1 VLWIAALCAGIFWAI
16 SSPISSSPDD
26 DYHLGEVWC
35 LGTDFGPS
43 CDYVGPYLNMGR
55 DQVSIPVLNGYG
67 ACYAFKPEVSATCQ
81 SESAGI
87 FTANGSYPKGFYAA
101 MSLLVGDDVVRSVL
115 NMRVVGFVLSLVML
129 VGAALLLPNREPF
142 RVLLIV
148 AAASVPLGIFIFA
161 SNNPSGVAVSAET
174 SAFLA
179 TVALCRQS
187 TWRRRIWIA
196 AAVAGFIAV
205 SAATRP
211 DGLVLSVLA
220 VLLGLAAALGIPRIL
235 ASRRFYGL
243 MVALGLAAIVALALL
258 VKSRLPADTSASEV
272 INTMLAT
279 VQYYFT
285 PLAAKL
291 GWLDT
296 VPPDVVWVVKTI
308 VIGIAVGVALRIAS
322 GRRVVVVLAVA
333 AVMVIVP
340 AYWNLSDGFSLQPRY
355 VLPLLLVFAA
365 VLVIDV
371 NGSRVRLTRGQAF
384 TIALLASGTNALALH
399 TNIRRYVTGTD
410 ASWFNLDRGA
420 EWWWDWSPLSPMVVW
435 LGGSLAFTI
444 AVLLLAYRAAD
455 RLQWLDTDHDAVD
468 SVSVDEQGG
477 ETVAV
482 VGAQTA
488 PDTESQEADSRA

>member
-1 VLWIAALCAGIFWAI
+1 
-16 SSPISSSPDD
+16 
-26 DYHLGEVWC
+26 
-35 LGTDFGPS
+35 
-43 CDYVGPYLNMGR
+43 
-55 DQVSIPVLNGYG
+55 
-67 ACYAFKPEVSATCQ
+67 
-81 SESAGI
+81 
-87 FTANGSYPKGFYAA
+87 
-101 MSLLVGDDVVRSVL
+101 
-115 NMRVVGFVLSLVML
+115 MRVVGFVLSLVML

-142 RVLLIV
+142 RVLLMV

-187 TWRRRIWIA
+187 TWRRRIWTT
-196 AAVAGFIAV
+196 AAVAGFIAI

-220 VLLGLAAALGIPRIL
+220 VLLGLAAALGVPRIR

-243 MVALGLAAIVALALL
+243 ILAVGLAAIVVLALL

-285 PLAAKL
+285 PLAVKL

-296 VPPDVVWVVKTI
+296 VPPDVIWVVKTI
-308 VIGIAVGVALRIAS
+308 VIGLAVGVALRIAS
-322 GRRVVVVLAVA
+322 GRRVVVVLSVA

-371 NGSRVRLTRGQAF
+371 NGSPARLTRGQAF
-384 TIALLASGTNALALH
+384 TIAVLAAGSNALALH

-420 EWWWDWSPLSPMVVW
+420 EWWWDWSPLGPMAVW
-435 LGGSLAFTI
+435 IGGSAAFAV
-444 AVLLLAYRAAD
+444 AVLLLAYRASD
-455 RLQWLDTDHDAVD
+455 RLPGLDEDDHAV
-468 SVSVDEQGG
+468 SSAPAVEQ
-477 ETVAV
+477 ESSTVAV
-482 VGAQTA
+482 EGAQTA
-488 PDTESQEADSRA
+488 SDTESYEADSRT